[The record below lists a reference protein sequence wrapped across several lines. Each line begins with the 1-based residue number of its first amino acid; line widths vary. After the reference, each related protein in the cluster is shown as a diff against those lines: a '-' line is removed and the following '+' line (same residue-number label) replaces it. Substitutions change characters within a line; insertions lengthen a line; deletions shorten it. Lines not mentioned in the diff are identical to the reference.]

1 MALCRFSTPNCDL
14 YIYKT
19 SDGIMCHVAAR
30 GDDLNPI
37 GLPHDGQSFAAGDW
51 RELLDIVTMLSE
63 AGYRVPAWVADE
75 VREEAAA
82 EPD

>member
-14 YIYKT
+14 YIYES

-30 GDDLNPI
+30 NDDLQPI

-51 RELLDIVTMLSE
+51 GDLLDIVTMLS
-63 AGYRVPAWVADE
+63 ATGYRVPTWVIDE
-75 VREEAAA
+75 VRIEAA
-82 EPD
+82 EDTR